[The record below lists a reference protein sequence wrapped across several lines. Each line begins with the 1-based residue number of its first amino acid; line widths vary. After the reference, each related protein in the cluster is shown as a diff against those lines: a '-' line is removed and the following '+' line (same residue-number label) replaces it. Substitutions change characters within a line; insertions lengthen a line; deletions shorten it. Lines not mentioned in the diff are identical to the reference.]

1 MMLYKKFLSATG
13 AVLLASTMALS
24 ATEDVKEKEKSAETA
39 AAVVEAGKKAQE
51 EAGLSPA
58 ALVKEAYAYIGDLKQ
73 YAFEAT
79 IANEDD
85 LDGEMMI
92 YLTHH
97 YKVSV
102 MRPDK
107 VSMNVRGDVENRN
120 TYFNKGKVSIIDIDD
135 ETYGEVQ
142 VSAGI
147 DDALDDLTE
156 EYGIAIPLTQLLYSD
171 TDETMDDLK
180 DGDYFGTVLVD
191 GTPCYYVGFPGRDW
205 DIQVWV
211 EKGDKPLIRRA
222 AFVDKRKKGQPRSII
237 SVKWNLDGA
246 IDEKLFVFKAPK
258 DAIKAKV
265 VTLEEA
271 KKLKINY
278 EADPKDKK

>member
-1 MMLYKKFLSATG
+1 MTIHKKFLNVAG
-13 AVLLASTMALS
+13 AILLAGTMALN
-24 ATEDVKEKEKSAETA
+24 ATEDKKEQEKHAETA
-39 AAVVEAGKKAQE
+39 AAVAEAGKKAQAE
-51 EAGLSPA
+51 SAVLPIE
-58 ALVKEAYAYIGDLKQ
+58 LVKKAYAYIGNLKQ
-73 YAFEAT
+73 YSFEAK
-79 IANEDD
+79 IVNEDD

-102 MRPDK
+102 IRPDK
-107 VSMNVRGDVENRN
+107 VRMDVRGDVENRN
-120 TYFNKGKVSIIDIDD
+120 TYFDNGKVSIIDIDD

-142 VSAGI
+142 VSADI
-147 DDALDDLTE
+147 DEALDDLTE
-156 EYGIAIPLTQLLYSD
+156 KYGIAIPLTQLLYSD
-171 TDETMDDLK
+171 TDENMDDLK

-191 GTPCYYVGFPGRDW
+191 GAPCYYVGFPGRDW

-222 AFVDKRKKGQPRSII
+222 AFVDKRKKGQPRSMI

-246 IDEKLFVFKAPK
+246 IDENMFVFKAPK

-265 VTLEEA
+265 FTLEEA
-271 KKLKINY
+271 KNLKIKY
-278 EADPKDKK
+278 DADSKDVK